1 MNTSPEET
9 VFVDPFLLTVTLV
22 MTVLMVI
29 GNLYFLANYSHHADS
44 GFGSSAACKFVIVSK
59 DFVSVHTIQL
69 FQICLSLTPFLRIKD
84 VVVPRCGGP
93 DPDPSPRHREHAAG
107 HEHRHVPVLADNIH
121 DQPLHVRRCHT
132 LFLFLLRDR

>member
-44 GFGSSAACKFVIVSK
+44 GFGSSAACKFVIVSIA
-59 DFVSVHTIQL
+59 SEN
-69 FQICLSLTPFLRIKD
+69 FQR
-84 VVVPRCGGP
+84 R
-93 DPDPSPRHREHAAG
+93 REHS
-107 HEHRHVPVLADNIH
+107 R
-121 DQPLHVRRCHT
+121 
-132 LFLFLLRDR
+132 FLI